1 MSVNSY
7 PDYRDEALTVT
18 QFVLSPDVPPSERK
32 YFKKYYLM
40 FSKIMALGNI
50 KREDVFGLLLA
61 FDEICMLMEMG
72 LFDEARQIMGR
83 EVMKMQCSRSIGG
96 FQTIWSSGG
105 YSKSENI
112 ERILSKT
119 RERSTLTGKVKR
131 AFGGKKT
138 RREPSDIT
146 EGEY

>member
-1 MSVNSY
+1 MQQEM

-32 YFKKYYLM
+32 HFKKYYLM

-50 KREDVFGLLLA
+50 QRNDVFAMLLA
-61 FDEICMLMEMG
+61 FDEICMLLEMG
-72 LFDEARQIMGR
+72 LYDEARQIMGR
-83 EVMKMQCSRSIGG
+83 EVMKMQCSRSING

-112 ERILSKT
+112 ERVLSRQ
-119 RERSTLTGKVKR
+119 REKSTITGRIKK
-131 AFGGKKT
+131 AFGGRKSRN
-138 RREPSDIT
+138 RRSEYIE
-146 EGEY
+146 EGY

>member
-1 MSVNSY
+1 MQQERM

-50 KREDVFGLLLA
+50 QRQDVFGLLLA

-72 LFDEARQIMGR
+72 LYDEARQIMGR

-112 ERILSKT
+112 ERVLSRQ
-119 RERSTLTGKVKR
+119 REKSTLTGRVKK
-131 AFGGKKT
+131 AFGGRKS
-138 RREPSDIT
+138 RAPRDIT

>member
-1 MSVNSY
+1 M

-32 YFKKYYLM
+32 YFQKYYLM

-50 KREDVFGLLLA
+50 QRQDVFGLLLA
-61 FDEICMLMEMG
+61 FDEICMLLEMG
-72 LFDEARQIMGR
+72 LYDEARQIMGR

-112 ERILSKT
+112 ERVLSRQ
-119 RERSTLTGKVKR
+119 RERATLTGRIKK
-131 AFGGKKT
+131 AFGGKKRTT
-138 RREPSDIT
+138 RSSEY